1 MEELALGQVIACK
14 IGSLG
19 KQRRVMGII
28 IGKDTQNG
36 RYSCIKVSSDPIF
49 NNLPKVN
56 VTDKG
61 TVIGVYNVEPNTFNT
76 ASIVHIYDNIGSVY
90 LNVIE
95 FYLHIL
101 MGYFTVENGVVTIL
115 PYTYNPIRGM
125 LYGMSGPANN
135 VLDYQQSSAVITP
148 STTTITPTKISSE
161 HAEEKKSQI
170 DKFNERVK
178 KFEQQ
183 KKEQQEKE
191 EHDAVLKYVARA
203 IESKKPDEKPSE
215 KLDELKSKSVNT
227 RPRLVKDNDTNTN
240 TDNTGNINIDNI
252 IISDQVKAQVDL
264 LFKTYSDYA
273 VGDALP
279 ISGIYRKFVKQ
290 KDVDFHHYNIKYFSR
305 QYIEMIISVP
315 AEVLVKAGV
324 CTSASV
330 YYLNKYAIKALIDC
344 IIEGC
349 DPSTKAHT
357 SVPRKDFVNPME
369 NTVLRDLILEDSK
382 SNKSLKDIY
391 RDITALEPALN
402 CSYRQFTHC
411 FNVYMS
417 ELGEG
422 YKYDS
427 KIELDG
433 FIKRFKDGLIFGGY
447 KNIDA
452 ILKDY
457 KALYDDG
464 SIVQYL
470 DKSIIY
476 NGTCIE
482 DKIVFYYI
490 LYSRENNRTVYRI
503 VMDFDDIAKWLN
515 SHSIKEIR
523 DAFDPSHN
531 AAASIYYANHNFI
544 FGKIYS
550 HYKFAKNSEINTLKK
565 FADQPKNLSKH
576 LYPLMS
582 RFRVLKNEKMK
593 KEIENITHVSEK
605 QLRNA
610 VANMKHPD
618 DTRLVDI
625 I

>member
-19 KQRRVMGII
+19 KQRRVIGII

-36 RYSCIKVSSDPIF
+36 RYNCIKVSSDPIF

-161 HAEEKKSQI
+161 HAEQKKSQI

-183 KKEQQEKE
+183 KKERQEKE
-191 EHDAVLKYVARA
+191 EHDAVRKYVARA
-203 IESKKPDEKPSE
+203 IEKKPDESE
-215 KLDELKSKSVNT
+215 KKSKAGI
-227 RPRLVKDNDTNTN
+227 RPRLVKDDTVNSVETDNGNSNGNTN
-240 TDNTGNINIDNI
+240 IIDNI
-252 IISDQVKAQVDL
+252 AISDSVKNEVDL
-264 LFKTYSDYA
+264 LFKEYSKYVID
-273 VGDALP
+273 DSLP
-279 ISGIYRKFVKQ
+279 IRSIYRKFVKQ
-290 KDVDFHHYNIKYFSR
+290 EAVRFDHAKTNYMSRRNIELLVST
-305 QYIEMIISVP
+305 P
-315 AEVLVKAGV
+315 GEVLVRAGLYK
-324 CTSASV
+324 SINS
-330 YYLNKYAIKALIDC
+330 YYCYKGMARLLIECVTDN
-344 IIEGC
+344 C
-349 DPSTKAHT
+349 DPSTKACDCRT
-357 SVPRKDFVNPME
+357 INKYTNPME
-369 NTVLRDLILEDSK
+369 NVILRDLILEEAK
-382 SNKSLKDIY
+382 SNKNLIDIY
-391 RDITALEPALN
+391 RDITSLEPNLV
-402 CSYRQFTHC
+402 CSYGHFTSC
-411 FNVYMS
+411 FNRYMY
-417 ELGEG
+417 EHGNG
-422 YKYDS
+422 YKYNI
-427 KIELDG
+427 KVELNG
-433 FIKRFKDGLIFGGY
+433 FIKRFRTSKLFGNY

-452 ILKDY
+452 IINDY
-457 KALYDDG
+457 RASYDDG
-464 SIVQYL
+464 SISQYL

-482 DKIVFYYI
+482 DKIVFYYL
-490 LYSRENNRTVYRI
+490 LYSRENNTMVYKI
-503 VMDFDDIAKWLN
+503 VMDFNDIAEWFN
-515 SHSIKEIR
+515 THSIKDCTQMLNAPI
-523 DAFDPSHN
+523 HN
-531 AAASIYYANHNFI
+531 CYGNVNFV
-544 FGKIYS
+544 FFKIWS
-550 HYKFAKNSEINTLKK
+550 HYKFAKNSEINQLKK
-565 FADQPKNLSKH
+565 YADQPKNLSKY
-576 LYPLMS
+576 LYALMIRLRIIES
-582 RFRVLKNEKMK
+582 KKMK

-610 VANMKHPD
+610 VANMRHPE
-618 DTRLVDI
+618 DTKIVDI